1 VFPAT
6 LFNIKEPQM
15 KLIKNLAILALLGIL
30 LIFIGNIFT
39 QKPDTFENT
48 SVGNT
53 NDDEAVTSSGTVLQY
68 EAEKTLKSDL
78 VKILSQIEGVGRVS
92 VELTYESGPEYELA
106 YDRQVTTSETE
117 ERDDAGGIRRI
128 SEMSEEYKVVLVKDK
143 TEQPVIVRE
152 IRPKL
157 RGVLVVAEGADNSR
171 VKAMLFNAVQAV
183 LDLPAHKI
191 QVLPAK

>member
-1 VFPAT
+1 MFPAT